1 MISESKGFGVI
12 AMEDIPPKTFIC
24 EYIGECY
31 LPGSFK
37 NIEQDYTL
45 SVRE

>member
-1 MISESKGFGVI
+1 MISDLKGFGLI
-12 AMEDIPPKTFIC
+12 ALQDIPPSTFIC

-31 LPGSFK
+31 LPDSFK
-37 NIEQDYTL
+37 KLEQDYTL